1 MPEAQRKIV
10 IDRPADQVF
19 EFFTRPENDSRW
31 RRHVKE
37 IAAQGPLR
45 TGSIVHQIV
54 EGPGHLGIPADMKV
68 VAYEPSRRYAFQVTA
83 GPVRP
88 AGEFL
93 FAPSGN
99 GTEVTLSLRAEL
111 HGIRKLAL
119 SRSVQRSMDG
129 EVASLD
135 QAKAL
140 LERPWT

>member
-1 MPEAQRKIV
+1 MPKAQRKIV

-19 EFFTRPENDSRW
+19 AFFTHPENDPTW

-37 IAAQGPLR
+37 ITAQGPIGI
-45 TGSIVHQIV
+45 GSSVHQVV
-54 EGPGHLGIPADMKV
+54 EGPGHLGIPADMRV
-68 VAYEPSRRYAFQVTA
+68 IAYEPSKRYAFQVTA

-93 FAPSGN
+93 FAPLGT
-99 GTEVTLSLRAEL
+99 GTEVTFSLRAEL
-111 HGIRKLAL
+111 RGIRKLAL

-140 LERPWT
+140 LERS

>member
-19 EFFTRPENDSRW
+19 EFFTRPENDPRW

-93 FAPSGN
+93 FAPAGN

-111 HGIRKLAL
+111 RGIRKLAL

>member
-1 MPEAQRKIV
+1 MPKAQRKIV

-19 EFFTRPENDSRW
+19 AFFTNPVNDSSW

-37 IAAQGPLR
+37 ITAQGPVGM
-45 TGSIVHQIV
+45 GSTVHQIV
-54 EGPGHLGIPADMKV
+54 EGPGRRGIPADLKV
-68 VAYEPSRRYAFQVTA
+68 VAFEPSRRYAFQVTA

-93 FAPSGN
+93 FAPMGS
-99 GTEVTLSLRAEL
+99 GTEVTLSLHAEL
-111 HGIRKLAL
+111 TGLKRLAM

-140 LERPWT
+140 LEHS